1 MPPFCSHS
9 STEIQRH
16 CFNRALFVYLPVKRS
31 ISYKPETLVNMRGWG
46 AYSSLQE
53 EEEENTVEL
62 LQGLSIVS
70 LLHTVHSELYI
81 HTSISVHS
89 RELWSSR
96 VQLLTTLEASS
107 THSLPT
113 DPSGHSPLTTS
124 PWGHRTPVS
133 FVSVGLLCCE
143 VPLQLSPCCCRTQGA
158 LSVSLL
164 AA

>member
-1 MPPFCSHS
+1 ME
-9 STEIQRH
+9 TQRH
-16 CFNRALFVYLPVKRS
+16 CCNPALSVYLPVKRS

-81 HTSISVHS
+81 HTSVSVHS

-107 THSLPT
+107 PHSLPT
-113 DPSGHSPLTTS
+113 DPSGHSPPPHSLGATAY
-124 PWGHRTPVS
+124 
-133 FVSVGLLCCE
+133 
-143 VPLQLSPCCCRTQGA
+143 LSA
-158 LSVSLL
+158 LSLSASCVARYLSSSLRV
-164 AA
+164 AAARKGLSA